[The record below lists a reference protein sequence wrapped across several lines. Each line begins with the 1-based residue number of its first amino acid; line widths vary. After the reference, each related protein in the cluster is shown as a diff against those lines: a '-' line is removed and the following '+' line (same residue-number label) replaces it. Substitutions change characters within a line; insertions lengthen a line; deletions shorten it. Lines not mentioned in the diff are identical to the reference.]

1 MQQSPFLVLQA
12 NRWTLGT
19 WHMQAILRSK
29 RSIGGRKM
37 FWARISIRRDDNP
50 CAERWRNKKTEV
62 TARMWG
68 IFEETGLFLSLCRH
82 GFVLLLADMVRS
94 GER

>member
-1 MQQSPFLVLQA
+1 M
-12 NRWTLGT
+12 
-19 WHMQAILRSK
+19 
-29 RSIGGRKM
+29 
-37 FWARISIRRDDNP
+37 
-50 CAERWRNKKTEV
+50 KTEV